1 MRARWFPMRIRTTIT
16 PNSIAGNVGDAAE
29 TVEIVFNAAEIAFSR
44 AATTA
49 FSRAATI
56 AFSHAATIALAPGAD
71 DAFNLVKT
79 EVCDRLTGEPKPFN
93 CKGFGFFSAACDRS
107 VCLVA
112 RKLSAWRGL
121 LNKVGKRDK

>member
-29 TVEIVFNAAEIAFSR
+29 TVEIVFNAAEI
-44 AATTA
+44 A